1 MSENE
6 RGFMNMNR
14 YLSTGMALAVCLVT
28 AVSAQEAIEQKLKL
42 KDVPAPVVAAA
53 TKAYPNAKIREWAK
67 ENEAGKP
74 QYEASIVEG
83 ATKPDLLFA
92 PNGAVVAVEEVISQA
107 ELPAAVQNTIKAKYP
122 QGVIHTAEPTYGKR
136 SCPPR

>member
-1 MSENE
+1 
-6 RGFMNMNR
+6 MNMNR

-28 AVSAQEAIEQKLKL
+28 AVSAQEAKEQKLKL

-67 ENEAGKP
+67 ETEAGKP

-83 ATKPDLLFA
+83 PTKRDLLFA
-92 PNGAVVAVEEVISQA
+92 PNGAVV
-107 ELPAAVQNTIKAKYP
+107 PW
-122 QGVIHTAEPTYGKR
+122 KR
-136 SCPPR
+136 SSRKQNCPQLSRIRSRPNTHRA